1 MPQQQVQEK
10 HRQMRIVAIVL
21 EGHNIGSW
29 LVCLSVGNVI
39 ENHDASN
46 NSVSELMSLVR
57 NLHNNY
63 TSQLIRI
70 SLF

>member
-1 MPQQQVQEK
+1 
-10 HRQMRIVAIVL
+10 MRIVAIVP
-21 EGHNIGSW
+21 EGHNIGSQ
-29 LVCLSVGNVI
+29 LVCLSVRNII

-46 NSVSELMSLVR
+46 TLASELMSSER

-70 SLF
+70 SLFC